1 MQVTELSADGLKH
14 EFKVVVPSE
23 SIQKKVEDRLAEVG
37 RTVRL
42 PGFRPGKVPQGLLKK
57 KYGQAV
63 LGEVLEDIV
72 NEGARKA
79 IDEKKIR
86 PAMHPKVEVTS
97 FEDGSDLEFS
107 VAVEAL
113 PDFAVMDLGSLSLE
127 RMVAPVSDEQ
137 IEEGLKNLAQR
148 NGGTEALPADHAAG
162 KGDIAVIDFL
172 GKLDGVPFDGG
183 KGEGFNLELGS
194 NTFIPGFEDQ
204 LQGVKAGD
212 TRVVTVTFPENYGAE
227 TLAGKAAEFDV
238 TVHEVRAPKPAAL
251 DDELAKAVG
260 LETLQELRDAFKAE
274 IERDYGAL
282 SRTHLKRALLD
293 ALAAGHDF
301 TVPEGMVE
309 SEFEGIWKQF
319 EQERAQNHIDPSD
332 AGKSDDEL
340 KAEYRRIAE
349 RRVRLGLVMAEIGRI
364 NNVTVTQEDLNR
376 AVMNEARRFPG
387 QERQVFEYFQKNQDA
402 LNNLRAPVFEE
413 KVVDFILEMA
423 KVADR
428 TVTVE
433 ELRRDPDA
441 TDSGK
446 AAEEAAPAK
455 PKARKKKASAEEA

>member
-79 IDEKKIR
+79 VDEKKIR

-97 FEDGSDLEFS
+97 FEEGADLEFT

-137 IEEGLKNLAQR
+137 IEDGLKNLAQR
-148 NGGTEALPADHAAG
+148 TGTTEALPADHAAVA
-162 KGDIAVIDFL
+162 GDTAVIDFL
-172 GKLDGVPFDGG
+172 GKLDGVPFEGG
-183 KGEGFNLELGS
+183 KGERFNLELGS

-212 TRVVTVTFPENYGAE
+212 TRVVTVTFPEDYGAE
-227 TLAGKAAEFDV
+227 TLAGKVAEFDV
-238 TVHEVRAPKPAAL
+238 TVHEVRASKPAAL

-293 ALAAGHDF
+293 ALAGGHDF
-301 TVPEGMVE
+301 VVPEGMVE

-319 EQERAQNHIDPSD
+319 EQERTQGHVDPSD

-349 RRVRLGLVMAEIGRI
+349 RRVRLGLVMAEIGRV
-364 NNVTVTQEDLNR
+364 NNITVTQEDLNR
-376 AVMNEARRFPG
+376 AVMNVR
-387 QERQVFEYFQKNQDA
+387 
-402 LNNLRAPVFEE
+402 L
-413 KVVDFILEMA
+413 
-423 KVADR
+423 
-428 TVTVE
+428 
-433 ELRRDPDA
+433 
-441 TDSGK
+441 
-446 AAEEAAPAK
+446 
-455 PKARKKKASAEEA
+455 